1 MADGTGNNRKQ
12 EREKGKTKGK
22 CGKGVNMGKRP
33 GTKRSDGLQE
43 ADLEGELEDSGPFLK

>member
-12 EREKGKTKGK
+12 EREKGKTKAK
-22 CGKGVNMGKRP
+22 CGKGVNMEKRP

-43 ADLEGELEDSGPFLK
+43 ADLEGELELSGPFPK